1 MPLLDTHPATL
12 CHSTLDA
19 FNIHSD
25 IERIATVNENVQT
38 LAKLR
43 KDELDK
49 TRAEL
54 RALSR
59 ILESQRSS
67 AEASLALAA
76 KREHAK
82 TILDLDKQKFA
93 LAKNVTELEKS
104 NHLMEANLAK
114 MKDEYET
121 LELESPMQSNTALSE
136 DETILRLKIYRSFGI
151 DLREDGAGG
160 YSSAIINKK
169 DQGDVAM
176 IKLDNRKLKRSTYT
190 DFFWNAI

>member
-1 MPLLDTHPATL
+1 MPLLDTAPSAL
-12 CHSTLDA
+12 CHSVLEA
-19 FNIHSD
+19 FNIQSD
-25 IERIATVNENVQT
+25 VDRLGTINENIQT

-43 KDELDK
+43 KTELDE
-49 TRAEL
+49 TRAVL
-54 RALSR
+54 RSLT
-59 ILESQRSS
+59 RSLDAAKTS
-67 AEASLALAA
+67 VEASLAVAA

-114 MKDEYET
+114 MKDEYES
-121 LELESPMQSNTALSE
+121 LDHESPMQSNTALSE

-151 DLREDGAGG
+151 ELREDGAGG

-190 DFFWNAI
+190 DFFWDAI

>member
-1 MPLLDTHPATL
+1 MPLLDTPPATL
-12 CHSTLDA
+12 CHSVLEA
-19 FNIHSD
+19 FHIQSD
-25 IERIATVNENVQT
+25 IERLATINENAQT
-38 LAKLR
+38 LQKLR
-43 KDELDK
+43 KTELDE
-49 TRAEL
+49 TRAAL
-54 RALSR
+54 RSLSR
-59 ILESQRSS
+59 SLDAAKSS
-67 AEASLALAA
+67 VEASLAVAA

-114 MKDEYET
+114 MKDEYEG
-121 LELESPMQSNTALSE
+121 LDLESPMQSNTALSE

-151 DLREDGAGG
+151 ELKEDGAGG

-176 IKLDNRKLKRSTYT
+176 IKLDSRLKRSTYT
-190 DFFWNAI
+190 DFFWDAI

>member
-1 MPLLDTHPATL
+1 MPLLDTPPATL
-12 CHSTLDA
+12 CHSVLEA
-19 FNIHSD
+19 FNIQSD
-25 IERIATVNENVQT
+25 VERLTTVNENSQT
-38 LAKLR
+38 LNKLR
-43 KDELDK
+43 KEELD
-49 TRAEL
+49 RIRQDL

-59 ILESQRSS
+59 KLESAKSS
-67 AEASLALAA
+67 AEASLALSA

-114 MKDEYET
+114 MKDE
-121 LELESPMQSNTALSE
+121 LESLDLESPMQSNTALSE

-151 DLREDGAGG
+151 ELREDGAGG